1 MEGRFLN
8 PVGYSYAG
16 IHAGLK
22 KRKKDM
28 ALIVSDRMA
37 TSAAA
42 FTTNVVKAA
51 PVIYDMGILKGGKAQ
66 AILVNSGNANACTGT
81 RGLEDAGHSAA
92 LIAHELGIPEDAV
105 FVSST
110 GVIGVPLDMERIEG
124 GIKELATSL
133 GGDPIPAAEAILTTD
148 TKTKLASVEV
158 EIDGKSVTISGMAK
172 GSGMIH
178 PNMATMLCF
187 IITDAEIGHEALQK
201 LLGKG
206 ISDSF
211 NMISVDGDTSTNDSV
226 IVLANGASGCGEIEE
241 GSTAYAAFAAAFDQV
256 LGELARQIVKDGEG
270 ASRFIEMRVT
280 GASSKADARTLAR
293 AVISSSLVKAAF
305 FGADANW
312 GRILC
317 AMGYS
322 GASFNPDLVDLDFIS
337 AKGKIRVL
345 EGGVPLP
352 FDEDEAKAILLEKEV
367 AVLADCHQGDGE
379 AVAWGCDLTYDYV
392 KINGDY
398 RS

>member
-92 LIAHELGIPEDAV
+92 LVAHELGIPEGAV

-124 GIKELATSL
+124 GIKELATNL
-133 GGDPIPAAEAILTTD
+133 GDDPIPAAEAILTTD

>member
-92 LIAHELGIPEDAV
+92 LVAHELGIPEDAV

-133 GGDPIPAAEAILTTD
+133 GDDPIPAAEAILTTD

-187 IITDAEIGHEALQK
+187 IITDATIGHEALQK

>member
-92 LIAHELGIPEDAV
+92 LVAHELGIPEDAV

-187 IITDAEIGHEALQK
+187 IITDATIGHEALQK

-241 GSTAYAAFAAAFDQV
+241 GSTAYAAFASAFDQV

>member
-92 LIAHELGIPEDAV
+92 LIAHELDIPEDAV

-133 GGDPIPAAEAILTTD
+133 GDDPIPAAEAILTTD

-206 ISDSF
+206 ICDSF

-270 ASRFIEMRVT
+270 ASRFIEMHVT

>member
-92 LIAHELGIPEDAV
+92 LVAHELGIPEDAV

-133 GGDPIPAAEAILTTD
+133 GDDPIPAAEAILTTD

-187 IITDAEIGHEALQK
+187 IITDATIGHEALQK

-206 ISDSF
+206 ICDSF